1 MGLRPTHKNNKDFW
15 DTVKKAKEEHRPPA
29 APAMPLMKVEAAVSL
44 SANVQQFSAFQSCVD
59 ELIKNTAELKKRIAF
74 LEAQVPPEKV
84 GEAHSGVPRRPREE
98 KIAFPT

>member
-1 MGLRPTHKNNKDFW
+1 
-15 DTVKKAKEEHRPPA
+15 
-29 APAMPLMKVEAAVSL
+29 MPLLEVKTEVNL

-59 ELIKNTAELKKRIAF
+59 ELIKNTVELNKRIAF

-84 GEAHSGVPRRPREE
+84 GEAHSGVPHMPHEE